1 MSNTLSLRLIPALLA
16 VAFSGLASASGFQ
29 LLGEQSAST
38 LGNAGAGSAAAAENA
53 SVQYYNPA
61 AMTQLAGRNAS
72 FGLTLVNT
80 SFTLNNQGSVTGAF
94 TNAGNGGD
102 AGNLSVVPNAYLS
115 WQLASDWWVG
125 LGIGAPFG
133 LKTEYSAPWVGSA
146 HSNSFD
152 IKTFN
157 INPSIAWRANDWISL
172 GAGVSWQRM
181 EATYKKA
188 TAAGTTTIPG
198 VGPVPLQLFNST
210 LDASDNS
217 WNWNVGVLL
226 TPAEK
231 TKIGLSYRS
240 TTEYTLSGSLDTGG
254 PSMPVALGLSSSADA
269 KIKLPDTF
277 ILSLAQGIGDNWELL
292 GDISWTG
299 WSSIPYVD
307 IVRTSGRQAGTT
319 ALRLD
324 PQFKDAWRFALGANY
339 KFNEQ
344 FKLRTGIAYDNTPVP
359 NAEHRLASLPDN
371 NRTWLSVGMQY
382 KPTKE
387 SALDVG
393 FAYLFVQDAPI
404 NNLTAT
410 GGLLRGNYDD
420 SAWLLGAQYSTFF

>member
-1 MSNTLSLRLIPALLA
+1 MSNSLTLRLIPALLA
-16 VAFSGLASASGFQ
+16 VAFSGAASASGFQ
-29 LLGEQSAST
+29 LLGEQSAT
-38 LGNAGAGSAAAAENA
+38 ALGNAGAGSAAAAENA

-94 TNAGNGGD
+94 TNTGNGGD
-102 AGNLSVVPNAYLS
+102 AGGLGVVPNAYLS

-133 LKTEYSAPWVGSA
+133 LKTEYSSPWVGSA

-157 INPSIAWRANDWISL
+157 INPSIAWRANDWLSL

-181 EATYKKA
+181 EANYKKA

-210 LDASDNS
+210 LDANDNS

-231 TKIGLSYRS
+231 TKIGLDHA
-240 TTEYTLSGSLDTGG
+240 GS
-254 PSMPVALGLSSSADA
+254 
-269 KIKLPDTF
+269 
-277 ILSLAQGIGDNWELL
+277 
-292 GDISWTG
+292 
-299 WSSIPYVD
+299 
-307 IVRTSGRQAGTT
+307 
-319 ALRLD
+319 
-324 PQFKDAWRFALGANY
+324 
-339 KFNEQ
+339 
-344 FKLRTGIAYDNTPVP
+344 
-359 NAEHRLASLPDN
+359 
-371 NRTWLSVGMQY
+371 
-382 KPTKE
+382 
-387 SALDVG
+387 
-393 FAYLFVQDAPI
+393 
-404 NNLTAT
+404 
-410 GGLLRGNYDD
+410 
-420 SAWLLGAQYSTFF
+420 